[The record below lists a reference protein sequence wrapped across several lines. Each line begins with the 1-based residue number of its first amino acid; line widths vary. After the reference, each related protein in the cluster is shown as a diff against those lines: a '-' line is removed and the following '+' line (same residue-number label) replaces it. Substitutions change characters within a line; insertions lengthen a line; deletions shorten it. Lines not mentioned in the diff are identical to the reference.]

1 MTTRRLRRLLLVLF
15 VFVHSAADAQRLQF
29 DQGRR
34 SKCERITIPMCQD
47 MPYNLTRMPNLMG
60 HTDQSQAAI
69 QVHEFVPLVEIGCSK
84 HLKFFLCS
92 LYAPMCTEQVDT
104 PIPSCQ
110 SICEEVKSK
119 CLPLLAQFN
128 FNWPQALNCSRLP
141 VPEKNGLCMEFPPGA
156 DERYSKYLLEK
167 TEPSKLSP
175 HSKLLNLPLP
185 HAFPPFKKFQNGRFF
200 DTFSTESSTGGR
212 SSKNCPETMVDLPG
226 RNVDRCIPRCGWDF
240 LFTRNDK
247 NFAEIWMG
255 IWAAVCFMATIFTVS
270 TFWINPTRFR
280 YPERPIIFLSLC
292 CCFSSIAYLFRIF
305 AGSEFVS
312 CNKSE
317 GVESHLIVEGIDRW
331 GCIVVFLLLYYFG
344 MAAAFWWLVLTLS
357 WYLAA
362 GKQWGHEAIESLA
375 SYFHL
380 MCWAVPGVLS
390 IVVLALRH
398 VDGDELTGLC
408 FVGNQSRDALLSFVI
423 APLGFV
429 LSLGGLLILLGF
441 VSLLRIR
448 RLMKEGGRNTSKL
461 ERLMVRIGLFSV
473 LSTVPALTLLA
484 CLLYEY
490 HQMPAWKARATANV
504 VECLAKRGD
513 SSAPCRLQ
521 DSIPLEEVFMLK
533 ILMSLLVG
541 ITTGVWI
548 WSNKT
553 WTAWGKLCASRFGR
567 RASRSGSRVQ
577 YTKPPLPASLP
588 SPQHHHQFH
597 PLNTSSVGRTKSH
610 SHRKA
615 LTHVTMV

>member
-15 VFVHSAADAQRLQF
+15 VFVHNAADAQRLQF

-212 SSKNCPETMVDLPG
+212 SSKNCPETMIDLPG

-362 GKQWGHEAIESLA
+362 GKLWGHEAIESLA

-490 HQMPAWKARATANV
+490 HQMPVWKARATANV

>member
-1 MTTRRLRRLLLVLF
+1 MPRLCCFLLLAAV
-15 VFVHSAADAQRLQF
+15 VFTDIAVDAQRMQF
-29 DQGRR
+29 DHGRR

-69 QVHEFVPLVEIGCSK
+69 QVHEFVPLVEIGCSR

-167 TEPSKLSP
+167 PETSKLSP

-185 HAFPPFKKFQNGRFF
+185 HAFPPLKKFQGGRFF
-200 DTFSTESSTGGR
+200 DSFSTESSVGGR

-226 RNVDRCIPRCGWDF
+226 RNVDQCIPRCGVDF

-270 TFWINPTRFR
+270 TFWLNPTRFR

-292 CCFSSIAYLFRIF
+292 CCFSSVAYLFRIF
-305 AGSEFVS
+305 AGSEFIS

-344 MAAAFWWLVLTLS
+344 MAAALWWFVLTLS

-380 MCWAVPGVLS
+380 MCWALPGVLS

-423 APLGFV
+423 GPLGFV
-429 LSLGGLLILLGF
+429 LCLGGLLILLGF

-448 RLMKEGGRNTSKL
+448 KLMKEGGRNTNKL
-461 ERLMVRIGLFSV
+461 ERLMVRIGMFSV

-513 SSAPCRLQ
+513 ASASCRLQ

-533 ILMSLLVG
+533 IFMSLLVG

-553 WTAWGKLCASRFGR
+553 WTAWGNVCASRCGR
-567 RASRSGSRVQ
+567 RASRRLQ

-588 SPQHHHQFH
+588 SPQYHHQFH
-597 PLNTSSVGRTKSH
+597 PLHASMGRTKGH

>member
-1 MTTRRLRRLLLVLF
+1 MPRLGFPLLAAF
-15 VFVHSAADAQRLQF
+15 VFAHIPVDAQRMQF
-29 DQGRR
+29 DHGRR

-69 QVHEFVPLVEIGCSK
+69 QVHEFVPLVEIGCSR

-167 TEPSKLSP
+167 PEPSKLSP

-185 HAFPPFKKFQNGRFF
+185 HAFPPLKKFQNGRFF
-200 DTFSTESSTGGR
+200 DSFSTESSMGGR
-212 SSKNCPETMVDLPG
+212 SSKNCPDTMVDLPG
-226 RNVDRCIPRCGWDF
+226 RNVDQCIPRCGVDF

-255 IWAAVCFMATIFTVS
+255 IWAAVCFMATTFTVS
-270 TFWINPTRFR
+270 TFWLNPTRFR

-292 CCFSSIAYLFRIF
+292 CCFSSVAYLFRIF

-312 CNKSE
+312 CNRSE

-344 MAAAFWWLVLTLS
+344 MAAALWWFVLTLS

-362 GKQWGHEAIESLA
+362 AKQWGHEAIESLA

-380 MCWAVPGVLS
+380 MCWALPGVLS

-423 APLGFV
+423 GPLGFV
-429 LSLGGLLILLGF
+429 LCLGGLLILLGF

-448 RLMKEGGRNTSKL
+448 KLMKEGGRNTNKL
-461 ERLMVRIGLFSV
+461 ERLMVRIGMFSV

-490 HQMPAWKARATANV
+490 HHMPAWKARATANV

-513 SSAPCRLQ
+513 ASAPCRLQ

-533 ILMSLLVG
+533 IFMSLLVG

-553 WTAWGKLCASRFGR
+553 WTAWGNVCASRCGR
-567 RASRSGSRVQ
+567 RASRRLQ

-588 SPQHHHQFH
+588 SPQYHHQFH
-597 PLNTSSVGRTKSH
+597 PLNASMGRTKGY

>member
-15 VFVHSAADAQRLQF
+15 VFVHSTADAQRMQF

-69 QVHEFVPLVEIGCSK
+69 QSK
-84 HLKFFLCS
+84 
-92 LYAPMCTEQVDT
+92 VDT

-167 TEPSKLSP
+167 SQPSKLSP

-200 DTFSTESSTGGR
+200 DTFSTESSAGGR

-255 IWAAVCFMATIFTVS
+255 IWAA
-270 TFWINPTRFR
+270 
-280 YPERPIIFLSLC
+280 RPIIFLSLC
-292 CCFSSIAYLFRIF
+292 CSFSSVAYLFRIF
-305 AGSEFVS
+305 AGSELIS

-408 FVGNQSRDALLSFVI
+408 FVGNQNRDALLSFVI

-429 LSLGGLLILLGF
+429 LSLGGLFILLGF

-490 HQMPAWKARATANV
+490 HQMPSWKARATANV
-504 VECLAKRGD
+504 VECLARRGD
-513 SSAPCRLQ
+513 SSSAPCRLQ

-533 ILMSLLVG
+533 IFMSLLVG

-567 RASRSGSRVQ
+567 RASRSRVQ
-577 YTKPPLPASLP
+577 YTKPPLPAS
-588 SPQHHHQFH
+588 QHHHQFH
-597 PLNTSSVGRTKSH
+597 PLNTSSVGRTKGH

>member
-1 MTTRRLRRLLLVLF
+1 MSTTMSLTLILLFLVNTL
-15 VFVHSAADAQRLQF
+15 VTGAHRPTLDIQRT
-29 DQGRR
+29 
-34 SKCERITIPMCQD
+34 KCERITIPMCQD

-92 LYAPMCTEQVDT
+92 LYAPMCTEQVDV

-119 CLPLLAQFN
+119 CLPLLTQFH

-141 VPEKNGLCMEFPPGA
+141 VPEKNGLCMEFPPIA
-156 DERYSKYLLEK
+156 DERYSKYLMDK
-167 TEPSKLSP
+167 TESTKLSQN
-175 HSKLLNLPLP
+175 HKLLNLPLP

-200 DTFSTESSTGGR
+200 DAPSTESSSAPGR
-212 SSKNCPETMVDLPG
+212 FKSCPETMVELPG
-226 RNVDRCIPRCGWDF
+226 RNQNQCVPRCGLDF

-255 IWAAVCFMATIFTVS
+255 IWAAVCFMATFFTVC
-270 TFWINPTRFR
+270 TFLINPARFR

-292 CCFSSIAYLFRIF
+292 CCFSSVAYLLRIF
-305 AGSEFVS
+305 AGSEFIS
-312 CNKSE
+312 CNRSE
-317 GVESHLIVEGIDRW
+317 GVDAHLVVEGVDRS

-380 MCWAVPGVLS
+380 VCWAVPGVLS

-398 VDGDELTGLC
+398 VDGDELTGMC
-408 FVGNQSRDALLSFVI
+408 FVGNQSREALLSFVI

-429 LSLGGLLILLGF
+429 LGVGSLLIFLGF

-448 RLMKEGGRNTSKL
+448 KLMKEGGRNTNKL

-490 HQMPAWKARATANV
+490 HQMPLWKQMAIETTL
-504 VECLAKRGD
+504 ECILKRGD
-513 SSAPCRLQ
+513 GSPCRLQ

-533 ILMSLLVG
+533 IFMSLLVG

-553 WTAWGKLCASRFGR
+553 WTTWGNLCASQFSR
-567 RASRSGSRVQ
+567 RSKRHRL
-577 YTKPPLPASLP
+577 KPLPGSLGQP
-588 SPQHHHQFH
+588 HHFY
-597 PLNTSSVGRTKSH
+597 PVGVNTRTKTH

-615 LTHVTMV
+615 FTHVTMV